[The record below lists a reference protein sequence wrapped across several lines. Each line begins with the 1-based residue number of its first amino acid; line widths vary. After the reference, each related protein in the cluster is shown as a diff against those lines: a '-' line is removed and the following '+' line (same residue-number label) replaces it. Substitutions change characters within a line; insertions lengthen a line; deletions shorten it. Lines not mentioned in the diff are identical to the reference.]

1 MFSSD
6 CVCVCNKH
14 FLKCNQSVRFVFW
27 ILKFVLTCNTVELKV
42 VSGHRFMSLKKKDVL
57 RWYLLFHIVFYSC
70 LKVFFFSLSL
80 LPSPF
85 PVSDHSNLPE
95 IVSKVLTQEMQ
106 KIFVNKNLESFNEEF
121 LKHNATSIQH
131 QLSGLFNFAMLLK
144 MSWFQW
150 FKSAV
155 NFFIIPKLGRA
166 GSLPVYLCSLPAF
179 TT

>member
-42 VSGHRFMSLKKKDVL
+42 VSGHRFVSLKKMFCGDICCFT
-57 RWYLLFHIVFYSC
+57 LFSTAVWKY
-70 LKVFFFSLSL
+70 FFFSLSL

-166 GSLPVYLCSLPAF
+166 RSLPVYLCSLPAF